1 MIPHRLGGRRLFVKQ
16 PSQFKLRRVTR
27 CNAGIDALRNAKL
40 IDVVDRENEDG
51 NEEWT
56 GFPSFEKWSSDVKLM
71 QR

>member
-1 MIPHRLGGRRLFVKQ
+1 
-16 PSQFKLRRVTR
+16 
-27 CNAGIDALRNAKL
+27 LRNAKL

-56 GFPSFEKWSSDVKLM
+56 GFPSFEKWSSDMKLM